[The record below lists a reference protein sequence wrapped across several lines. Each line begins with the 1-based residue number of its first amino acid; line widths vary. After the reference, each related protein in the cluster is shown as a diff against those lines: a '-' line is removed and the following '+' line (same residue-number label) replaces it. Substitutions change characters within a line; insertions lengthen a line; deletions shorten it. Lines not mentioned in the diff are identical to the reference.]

1 VRVCYALLYRDT
13 ADPEVA
19 PERLLERRLM
29 LRHLPR
35 EMAARGHETMVVQ
48 HFPTRVTLDD
58 EGVRHELVPPSR
70 WARAAAGVGGRLLSR
85 EPGYLEVATS
95 AARTIRRFKPD
106 VVHYF
111 GLTLTLNLALVELAL
126 GRRGPPIVVSY
137 HGGWPPANPLLRRIQ
152 GVTLDRASRLL
163 FTARELAR
171 PFVEAGFLSA
181 GDSRIAE
188 VMEVSTPFRM
198 QDRAAA
204 RAVTGMTGDPVVVW
218 AGRLDPVKDPLT
230 ALRGFDRIRAEWAGA
245 RLYLYYLTD
254 TLLPELR
261 AFVASR
267 PGLADHVHFRG
278 RVAHDQMEAIFN
290 SSDLLLQASRSVI
303 PGRMVEYSGFVPL
316 EAMACGVVPALTD
329 LPSFRAMT
337 DGGRH
342 GLLFPVGDDAGLAR
356 KVLGLERGSIPAIGA
371 AVHGHFEH
379 SLSFRALAAR
389 LEQVYQGA
397 VAARAVSAAGAR
409 AGRGGPAR

>member
-1 VRVCYALLYRDT
+1 MRVCFGLFHYDAVDAGLRPEQFLL
-13 ADPEVA
+13 
-19 PERLLERRLM
+19 RRLP
-29 LRHLPR
+29 LRHLPQ
-35 EMAARGHETMVVQ
+35 ELASRGHEVLVVHQ
-48 HFPTRVTLDD
+48 SPSHGSFVEDQVEYRLVRSPRWSRAIATLSAPAL
-58 EGVRHELVPPSR
+58 R
-70 WARAAAGVGGRLLSR
+70 R
-85 EPGYLEVATS
+85 EPAWLEAATS
-95 AARTIRRFKPD
+95 AARTIRHFKPD

-152 GVTLDRASRLL
+152 GVTLNRASRLL

-181 GDSRIAE
+181 GDPRIAE
-188 VMEVSTPFRM
+188 VMEVSTSFRA

-230 ALRGFDRIRAEWAGA
+230 ALRGFDRIRTAWTGA
-245 RLYLYYLTD
+245 HLYLYYLTD
-254 TLLPELR
+254 RLLPELR

-267 PGLADHVHFRG
+267 PGLADHLHFRG
-278 RVAHDQMEAIFN
+278 RVDHDQMEAVF
-290 SSDLLLQASRSVI
+290 SSADLLLQSSRSVI

-316 EAMACGVVPALTD
+316 EAMACGVVPVLTD

-337 DGGRH
+337 ADGRYGV
-342 GLLFPVGDDAGLAR
+342 LFQAGDEAGLAGS
-356 KVLGLERGSIPAIGA
+356 VLALGRERLPALQA
-371 AVHGHFEH
+371 EVVAHFERH
-379 SLSFRALAAR
+379 LSFRALAER
-389 LEQVYQGA
+389 LEAVYEG
-397 VAARAVSAAGAR
+397 VMTPLEPPR
-409 AGRGGPAR
+409 GRGDP